1 MAMGDPANEPGNPDG
16 CKIEKSSVK
25 KAISSLSKLA
35 AAFVSATTL
44 IENSVRQ
51 IAQSIEYAGKSV
63 NKTRPQSSKTKTTNN
78 EEKEK
83 ETNIPSLDEHH
94 YYMFNTDFN
103 ASSTGDAISF
113 IIVRN
118 LIAKNRPKQI
128 KMLINSPGG
137 EVPSA
142 FALID
147 TMKGSK
153 IPIYTY
159 GLGEIASCGLLT
171 FMAGQ
176 KGNRFITRNTAIL
189 SHQFSWGTIGKEH
202 ELMASVKEFNNTS
215 QRIDRKSTRL
225 NSSH

>member
-1 MAMGDPANEPGNPDG
+1 ME
-16 CKIEKSSVK
+16 E
-25 KAISSLSKLA
+25 
-35 AAFVSATTL
+35 
-44 IENSVRQ
+44 Q
-51 IAQSIEYAGKSV
+51 V
-63 NKTRPQSSKTKTTNN
+63 NV
-78 EEKEK
+78 EKEK
-83 ETNIPSLDEHH
+83 ETTIPSLDEHH

-103 ASSTGDAISF
+103 PSSTGDAIGF
-113 IIVRN
+113 IIARN

-128 KMLINSPGG
+128 KMIINSPGG

-153 IPIYTY
+153 IPIFTY

-176 KGNRFITRNTAIL
+176 KGNRYITRNTAIL

-215 QRIDRKSTRL
+215 QRIIEHYKRCTGQTEATIKKYLLPAEDVWLTPKEAIKYGIAD
-225 NSSH
+225 HIVDFY

>member
-1 MAMGDPANEPGNPDG
+1 ME
-16 CKIEKSSVK
+16 E
-25 KAISSLSKLA
+25 L
-35 AAFVSATTL
+35 
-44 IENSVRQ
+44 
-51 IAQSIEYAGKSV
+51 V
-63 NKTRPQSSKTKTTNN
+63 NI
-78 EEKEK
+78 EKEK
-83 ETNIPSLDEHH
+83 ETNIPSLDDHH

-103 ASSTGDAISF
+103 PSSTGDAISF

-128 KMLINSPGG
+128 KMIINSPGG

-176 KGNRFITRNTAIL
+176 KGNRYITRNTAIL

-215 QRIDRKSTRL
+215 QRIIEHYKRCTGQTEATIKKYLLPAEDVWLTPKEAIKYGIAD
-225 NSSH
+225 HIVDFY